1 MKVCGIQAQSKSKTK
16 LSIKVIKEKRQ
27 VSVFLCFSFKE
38 TILYL
43 PTETKTIRRFCW
55 KYAKGYFT
63 HLLLNDLGTGSV
75 AIWDRKQP
83 KLEGY
88 RLQMTVVNIDT
99 SIYKYIKERQ
109 LKNMHYA
116 YFIS

>member
-43 PTETKTIRRFCW
+43 PTETKTIRRFC
-55 KYAKGYFT
+55 
-63 HLLLNDLGTGSV
+63 
-75 AIWDRKQP
+75 
-83 KLEGY
+83 
-88 RLQMTVVNIDT
+88 
-99 SIYKYIKERQ
+99 
-109 LKNMHYA
+109 
-116 YFIS
+116 